1 MDYRHGNFEK
11 PAPGKCGIPCSFLPP
26 YSAGHNREIKSI
38 IFRTKTDILFP
49 NMVAVK

>member
-1 MDYRHGNFEK
+1 MDYRQRNFEK
-11 PAPGKCGIPCSFLPP
+11 PAPGKCGIPCSFLP
-26 YSAGHNREIKSI
+26 SSFGHNREIKSI